1 MANKSTKWFFMQ
13 GDSRQGPVSSSEL
26 RKLAGQGRISADTLV
41 WKAGLADWIEA
52 RRLKGLFPVSSGELE
67 PPPPP
72 RARFTPM
79 PQRGIRDQRLSAESN
94 PIGQASPR
102 RSSDESLGLIAALLP
117 LFGAFVMYN
126 WIGQMNLLQ
135 NPMASLNMTGCVTVA
150 AVSMLI
156 GVEASRLGIG
166 SSEDLDSRGNRR
178 RNGPVSWALFTL
190 VVFVLGFPAYM
201 AVRARYG
208 LRNYLV
214 LAVLSTVVFGGC
226 WLVLGQA
233 IDQRSQEVRND
244 LSRLQRQ
251 FAR

>member
-1 MANKSTKWFFMQ
+1 MADKSAKWFFMQ

-26 RKLAGQGRISADTLV
+26 RKLAGQGRISADTPV

-52 RRLKGLFPVSSGELE
+52 RRLKGLFPVYPSELV

-79 PQRGIRDQRLSAESN
+79 PQKRIRDQRPSAESTLA
-94 PIGQASPR
+94 GQASPR

-117 LFGAFVMYN
+117 LLGAFVMYN

-135 NPMASLNMTGCVTVA
+135 NPMASLNMAGCVTVA

-166 SSEDLDSRGNRR
+166 SPEDLDSRGNRR
-178 RNGPVSWALFTL
+178 RNGPLNWALFTL
-190 VVFVLGFPAYM
+190 AVFVLGFPAYM

-208 LRNYLV
+208 LRNYLI
-214 LAVLSTVVFGGC
+214 LAVMSTIVFVGC
-226 WLVLGQA
+226 WLALGQA
-233 IDQRSQEVRND
+233 IDQRSQEVRDN
-244 LSRLQRQ
+244 LSRLRWQ
-251 FAR
+251 FSR